1 MNQKAKQVVA
11 ITVIAIAAVLAIV
24 GYIVLPE
31 TLVMQ
36 VTATGTPGTTMPK
49 LLGLAIPT
57 LISIGAALYFL
68 LNKKFESNKSLW
80 VSLIGILAFIL
91 TYAFN
96 IKL

>member
-1 MNQKAKQVVA
+1 MKGKQIVA
-11 ITVIAIAAVLAIV
+11 IAVIVIALALAVV
-24 GYIVLPE
+24 GYIILPD

-68 LNKKFESNKSLW
+68 LNKNSESNKVLF
-80 VSLIGILAFIL
+80 VSLIGIFAFIL
-91 TYAFN
+91 TFIFN
-96 IKL
+96 IVKPL

>member
-1 MNQKAKQVVA
+1 MKGKQILA
-11 ITVIAIAAVLAIV
+11 IAVIVIASALAIV
-24 GYIVLPE
+24 GYIVLPD

-36 VTATGTPGTTMPK
+36 VTASGSVATTMPK

-57 LISIGAALYFL
+57 LISVGAALYFL
-68 LNKKFESNKSLW
+68 FNKNSESNKSLW

-96 IKL
+96 IRL